1 MVAGHSGGQVRKEGT
16 LVQSSRMYEMHIE
29 KTNGL

>member
-16 LVQSSRMYEMHIE
+16 LVQSSRMYEMHRK

>member
-1 MVAGHSGGQVRKEGT
+1 MVAGHSGRRVRKEGT
-16 LVQSSRMYEMHIE
+16 LVQSSRMYEMYRK